1 MRSPADP
8 LGARAGAL
16 TPIHA
21 SPEPA
26 GSPHVRPFLIPPAPS
41 ALDFYPLQVQRQVA
55 RYRAGGLPVA
65 AQHRLD
71 DRIVVLSVN

>member
-26 GSPHVRPFLIPPAPS
+26 GSPHVRPFVYLTYVTYLVS
-41 ALDFYPLQVQRQVA
+41 L
-55 RYRAGGLPVA
+55 A
-65 AQHRLD
+65 AK
-71 DRIVVLSVN
+71 